1 MKPEEK
7 IFPLDD
13 VSLLSRSFARCLVE
27 KGFGPRDLVAAA
39 NEILTQAIALCP
51 PQETTPKP
59 SLKVIDSKSGKPT
72 NTNP

>member
-7 IFPLDD
+7 PFPLDD
-13 VSLLSRSFARCLVE
+13 VSLLSRSFARCLVD

-51 PQETTPKP
+51 NQETPSKTPN
-59 SLKVIDSKSGKPT
+59 LKMVESKSK
-72 NTNP
+72 